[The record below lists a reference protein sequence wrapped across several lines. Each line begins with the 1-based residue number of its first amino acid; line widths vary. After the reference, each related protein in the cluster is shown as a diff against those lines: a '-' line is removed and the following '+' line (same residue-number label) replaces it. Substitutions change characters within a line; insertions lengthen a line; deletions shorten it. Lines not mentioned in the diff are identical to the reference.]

1 MLHYNPILLI
11 FPFSFSLFVIL
22 FSIEKVL
29 CNHVLGHDKAP
40 LSDIMDDYELGCSSG
55 GIFSLIDLISDNNRP
70 IDRFQIENALKLDPP
85 ILQGSETVE
94 LAFQGRR
101 VSKLLALVRR
111 DRQTVKI

>member
-40 LSDIMDDYELGCSSG
+40 LSDIMDDYELGCSSC

-70 IDRFQIENALKLDPP
+70 IDRFQIENALQYFLRA
-85 ILQGSETVE
+85 T
-94 LAFQGRR
+94 
-101 VSKLLALVRR
+101 LVVHR
-111 DRQTVKI
+111 DKDDNI